1 MTDRVEAP
9 AERTRT
15 FTWDDPLRGAHA
27 ARTMT
32 GMEYLRAM
40 MAGEFPP
47 PPIAQALGFTLAEL
61 EEGRVVFGVEPAEYH
76 YNPIGMVHGGV
87 AATLMDSAM
96 GCAVHTRLPAG
107 EGYTTLEMKIN
118 LLRAITMD
126 TGPVRCEG
134 SVIHLGRTT
143 ALAEA
148 RMMDSRGKLLAHATS
163 TCMILRPEPRG

>member
-1 MTDRVEAP
+1 MTTTDAAP
-9 AERTRT
+9 RERT
-15 FTWDDPLRGAHA
+15 FTWDDPLRGARA
-27 ARTMT
+27 ARQMT

-47 PPIAQALGFTLAEL
+47 PPIAHTLGFTLDTV
-61 EEGRVVFGVEPAEYH
+61 EEGRAVFGVEPAEYH

-96 GCAVHTRLPAG
+96 GCAVHSRLPAG
-107 EGYTTLEMKIN
+107 VGYTTLEMKIN

-134 SVIHLGRTT
+134 TVIHLGRTT

-148 RMMDSRGKLLAHATS
+148 KMTDAQGRLLAHATS
-163 TCMILRPEPRG
+163 TCMLLRPESAG

>member
-1 MTDRVEAP
+1 MPTGTLR
-9 AERTRT
+9 ERTVA
-15 FTWDDPLRGAHA
+15 WDDPLVGGRA
-27 ARTMT
+27 ARTMS

-40 MAGEFPP
+40 MRGEFPP
-47 PPIAQALGFTLAEL
+47 PPIAMTLGFTLHEVDD
-61 EEGRVVFGVEPAEYH
+61 GRAVFGVEPAEFH

-107 EGYTTLEMKIN
+107 VGYTTLEMKVN

-126 TGPVRCEG
+126 TGPVKCEG
-134 SVIHLGRTT
+134 TLLHLGRTT

-148 RMMDSRGKLLAHATS
+148 RITDAAGRLLAHATS
-163 TCMILRPEPRG
+163 TCLIVRP

>member
-1 MTDRVEAP
+1 MTTTDAALRE
-9 AERTRT
+9 RT
-15 FTWDDPLRGAHA
+15 FTWSDPLRGARA
-27 ARTMT
+27 ARSMT
-32 GMEYLRAM
+32 GMEYLQAM

-47 PPIAQALGFTLAEL
+47 PPIAHTLGFTLDTV
-61 EEGRVVFGVEPAEYH
+61 EEGRAVFGVEPAEYH

-96 GCAVHTRLPAG
+96 GCAVHSRLPAG
-107 EGYTTLEMKIN
+107 VGYTTLEMKIN

-134 SVIHLGRTT
+134 TVIHLGRTT

-148 RMMDSRGKLLAHATS
+148 KMTDAQGRLLAHATS
-163 TCMILRPEPRG
+163 TCMLLRPESAG